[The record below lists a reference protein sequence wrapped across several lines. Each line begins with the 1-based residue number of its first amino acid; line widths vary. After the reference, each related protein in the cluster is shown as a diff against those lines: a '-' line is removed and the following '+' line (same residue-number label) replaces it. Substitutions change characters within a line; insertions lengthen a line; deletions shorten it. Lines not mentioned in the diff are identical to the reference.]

1 MDKKNSA
8 PQNIDEYIECFPP
21 FIQEKLHLMR
31 KTIKE
36 TAPEASEKISYSMPT
51 FYLFGNLVHF
61 SAMKNHIGFY
71 PSPSGVANFL
81 EELKEYHTSKGAI
94 QFPYEK
100 ELPLDLIQKI
110 VLFRVKENTEKAL
123 RKKKGK

>member
-1 MDKKNSA
+1 
-8 PQNIDEYIECFPP
+8 
-21 FIQEKLHLMR
+21 
-31 KTIKE
+31 
-36 TAPEASEKISYSMPT
+36 
-51 FYLFGNLVHF
+51 
-61 SAMKNHIGFY
+61 MKNHIGFY